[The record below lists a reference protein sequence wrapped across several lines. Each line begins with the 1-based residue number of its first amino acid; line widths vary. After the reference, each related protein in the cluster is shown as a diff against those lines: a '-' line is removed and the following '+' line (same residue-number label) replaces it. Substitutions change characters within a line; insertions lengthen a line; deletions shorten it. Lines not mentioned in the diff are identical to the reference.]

1 MVDKMLEDFRSA
13 ARSAIEQTA
22 RHLGMPLVPEE
33 THRKAIR
40 NMSAQDL
47 DTLSQTF
54 GQDQVVDY
62 LTRHLFGG

>member
-1 MVDKMLEDFRSA
+1 MVDKMLGDFRQA
-13 ARSAIEQTA
+13 ARSAFEQTA
-22 RHLGMPLVPEE
+22 KQLGVPLVPEE
-33 THRKAIR
+33 THRRAIR

-47 DTLSQTF
+47 DTLAQTF